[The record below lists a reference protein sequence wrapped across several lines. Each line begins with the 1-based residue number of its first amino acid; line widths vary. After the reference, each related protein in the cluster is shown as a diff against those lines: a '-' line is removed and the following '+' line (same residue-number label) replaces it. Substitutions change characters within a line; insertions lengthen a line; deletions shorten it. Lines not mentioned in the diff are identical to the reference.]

1 LDVDPVNGLTTNEK
15 SCAKL
20 ICAVHLPA
28 AGSLVGESIS
38 GRVSGLLTFRYLLF
52 IRRFLTL

>member
-20 ICAVHLPA
+20 ICAVHLSA
-28 AGSLVGESIS
+28 DGSPVGESIS
-38 GRVSGLLTFRYLLF
+38 GRVSGLFTF
-52 IRRFLTL
+52 